1 MKVFMIGGTGL
12 LGLEGAKELIKKG
25 HSVVSLALPPLQDD
39 LDIPKGMEVKLGNY
53 LNMSDDELFD
63 IMKDCEG
70 FVFAAGVDER
80 VEAEPP
86 IYDLFKKYNI
96 DTLTR
101 LLNIAKKAEVKH
113 VVVLGSYFSYFA
125 KEWKELEL
133 TKHHPYIRS
142 RIDQE
147 DAAFAYAKDGMNVAV
162 LELPYIFGAQK
173 GRKPVWQF
181 IAEMIKNTPTKEL
194 YYPTGGTTMVTVHQV
209 GQAIAGALLNT
220 KGAVAYPVGWFN
232 MSWKEWL
239 EEFSADM
246 KDPKTVVTI
255 PTEPYLENM
264 KETKKQL
271 EAANKELG
279 LDMVEYVKL
288 MTADTF
294 IDKSIIRDKLGV
306 EEDDIHAAI
315 QESVDVC
322 MEIMNNPDKEII
334 DMKAE

>member
-1 MKVFMIGGTGL
+1 
-12 LGLEGAKELIKKG
+12 
-25 HSVVSLALPPLQDD
+25 
-39 LDIPKGMEVKLGNY
+39 
-53 LNMSDDELFD
+53 
-63 IMKDCEG
+63 
-70 FVFAAGVDER
+70 
-80 VEAEPP
+80 
-86 IYDLFKKYNI
+86 
-96 DTLTR
+96 
-101 LLNIAKKAEVKH
+101 
-113 VVVLGSYFSYFA
+113 
-125 KEWKELEL
+125 
-133 TKHHPYIRS
+133 
-142 RIDQE
+142 
-147 DAAFAYAKDGMNVAV
+147 
-162 LELPYIFGAQK
+162 
-173 GRKPVWQF
+173 
-181 IAEMIKNTPTKEL
+181 
-194 YYPTGGTTMVTVHQV
+194 
-209 GQAIAGALLNT
+209 
-220 KGAVAYPVGWFN
+220 

-246 KDPKTVVTI
+246 KDPKKVVTI